1 MSEPLRKLG
10 KHTLVYTTGII
21 IGKAASFVMLPV
33 YTRYL
38 SPADYGVLELLG
50 MTLDVIGMITGVGL
64 VTGVFKFFSEAED
77 QKDKNVVISTAAI
90 GAATL
95 AGLTTLVGLVVA
107 PEMSELIFGTPA
119 NQHYLRLYF
128 VLFFL
133 QNVEYVPLLLIRA
146 ENRSVMFVS
155 INVAKLIVML
165 SLNILFV
172 VHMGLKVEGAIASSI
187 IAFGISGT
195 GLTAYMIRRVGLRFS
210 REKLRD
216 LLSFGSPLVLWWLG
230 SFVLVF
236 SDRYFLNHYQGTAE
250 VGIYSLAYKFAFLL
264 HALAYGPFE
273 TIWTAERFEVA
284 KRPDATE
291 LYTRVF
297 LYLNVIVG
305 GLGLVLSLFVRDFL
319 RVMSDPAFLPAYRLV
334 PLLIAA
340 QVVFIWA
347 DYWTLGIYIRGKT
360 KAMALGAM
368 VFVPVTLLLN
378 FLLIPRWGMY
388 GAAWA
393 TMGAYTVRFFWIYH
407 FAQKYYVIP
416 HRWTNVANLYAIL
429 AVAAAIGFV
438 YHVERLR
445 SSLAWSAAL
454 MLLALSLVYRRVL
467 SVEERTG
474 LKNLAAGYASQLKR
488 VRAQKAKSA

>member
-10 KHTLVYTTGII
+10 KHTLVYTAGII

-77 QKDKNVVISTAAI
+77 PKEKRVVISTAAI

-95 AGLTTLVGLVVA
+95 AGLTTLLGLA
-107 PEMSELIFGTPA
+107 ISPELSKLIFGSTA
-119 NQHYLRLYF
+119 NQGYLRLYF
-128 VLFFL
+128 LLFFL
-133 QNVEYVPLLLIRA
+133 QNLEYVPLLLIRA

-165 SLNILFV
+165 SLNILFI
-172 VHMGLKVEGAIASSI
+172 VHYGLKIEGAIASSI
-187 IAFGISGT
+187 IAFALSSI
-195 GLTAYMIRRVGLRFS
+195 GLSTYMIRQIGLHFS
-210 REKLRD
+210 REKLRQ

-236 SDRYFLNHYQGTAE
+236 SDRYFVNHYQGTAE

-273 TIWTAERFEVA
+273 TIWTAQRFEVA

-297 LYLNVIVG
+297 LYLNLIIG
-305 GLGLVLSLFVRDFL
+305 GMALVLSLFVRDFL

-347 DYWTLGIYIRGKT
+347 DFWTLGIYIRGKT
-360 KAMALGAM
+360 NAMAAGAM
-368 VFVPVTLLLN
+368 VLVPITLLLN
-378 FLLIPRWGMY
+378 FLLIPRWGMF

-393 TMGAYTVRFFWIYH
+393 TMAAYTVRFLWIYH
-407 FAQKYYVIP
+407 SAQKHYAIP
-416 HRWTNVANLYAIL
+416 NRWSNIANLYVIL
-429 AVAAAIGFV
+429 GVAVALGFL
-438 YHVERLR
+438 YRADDLIT
-445 SSLAWSAAL
+445 SLAWNTLLLFAAL
-454 MLLALSLVYRRVL
+454 GLVYKRVL
-467 SVEERTG
+467 STQERSAI
-474 LKNLAAGYASQLKR
+474 KRLAGEYASR
-488 VRAQKAKSA
+488 VRRLGAEKVESA

>member
-1 MSEPLRKLG
+1 MSEPLKKLG
-10 KHTLVYTTGII
+10 KHTLVYTAGII

-64 VTGVFKFFSEAED
+64 VTGVFKFFAAADDPKER
-77 QKDKNVVISTAAI
+77 NGVISTAAI

-95 AGLTTLVGLVVA
+95 AGLTTILGLVIA
-107 PEMSELIFGTPA
+107 PDLSKLIFGTTA

-133 QNVEYVPLLLIRA
+133 QNLEYVPLLLIRA

-172 VHMGLKVEGAIASSI
+172 VHLGLRVEGAIASSI
-187 IAFGISGT
+187 IAFGISSV
-195 GLTAYMIRRVGLRFS
+195 GLTIYMVRRVGLRFS
-210 REKLRD
+210 REKLRE

-273 TIWTAERFEVA
+273 TVWTAQRFEVA

-297 LYLNVIVG
+297 LYLNLILG
-305 GLGLVLSLFVRDFL
+305 GLGLVLALFVRDFL

-360 KAMALGAM
+360 KAMAVGAM
-368 VFVPVTLLLN
+368 VLIPVTLLLN

-393 TMGAYTVRFFWIYH
+393 TMGAYTVRFFWIYYS
-407 FAQKYYVIP
+407 AQKYYVIP
-416 HRWTNVANLYAIL
+416 NRWAHIANLYAIL
-429 AVAAAIGFV
+429 AVAVALGFF
-438 YHVERLR
+438 YPAEELR
-445 SSLAWSAAL
+445 ISVAWSTLL
-454 MLLALSLVYRRVL
+454 MVLALGLVYKRVL
-467 SVEERTG
+467 SVGERS
-474 LKNLAAGYASQLKR
+474 ALKR
-488 VRAQKAKSA
+488 LAGGYVSRVRRLRVEKESA

>member
-1 MSEPLRKLG
+1 MSEQLRKLG

-64 VTGVFKFFSEAED
+64 VTGVFKFFSAAED
-77 QKDKNVVISTAAI
+77 PKEKKVVISTAAW

-95 AGLTTLVGLVVA
+95 AGFTTLIGVAIA
-107 PEMSELIFGTPA
+107 PELSKLIFGSTA
-119 NQHYLRLYF
+119 NQDYLRLYF

-133 QNVEYVPLLLIRA
+133 QNLEYVPLLLVRA

-155 INVAKLIVML
+155 INVTKLIVML

-172 VHMGLKVEGAIASSI
+172 VHMGLKIEGAIASSI
-187 IAFGISGT
+187 IAYALSSV
-195 GLTAYMIRRVGLRFS
+195 GLTGYMIHRVGLGFS
-210 REKLRD
+210 REKLRE
-216 LLSFGSPLVLWWLG
+216 LLSFGSPLILWWLG

-236 SDRYFLNHYQGTAE
+236 SDRYFLNHYRGTAE

-273 TIWTAERFEVA
+273 TIWTAQRFEVA

-297 LYLNVIVG
+297 LYLNLILG
-305 GLGLVLSLFVRDFL
+305 SMGLILSLFVRDFL
-319 RVMSDPAFLPAYRLV
+319 RVMSDPAFLPAYHLV

-360 KAMALGAM
+360 KAMAVGAM
-368 VFVPVTLLLN
+368 VLIPVTLLLN
-378 FLLIPRWGMY
+378 YLLIPRWGMY

-393 TMGAYTVRFFWIYH
+393 TMAAYTVRFFWIYNS
-407 FAQKYYVIP
+407 AQKYYVIP
-416 HRWTNVANLYAIL
+416 SRWRSVTNLYAIL
-429 AVAAAIGFV
+429 GVAVAIGFI
-438 YHVERLR
+438 YRVETLS
-445 SSLAWSAAL
+445 SSLALSAVL
-454 MLLALSLVYRRVL
+454 MVLALSFVYKRVL
-467 SVEERTG
+467 SVGERSA
-474 LKNLAAGYASQLKR
+474 LRRMAGEYASQ
-488 VRAQKAKSA
+488 VRRIA